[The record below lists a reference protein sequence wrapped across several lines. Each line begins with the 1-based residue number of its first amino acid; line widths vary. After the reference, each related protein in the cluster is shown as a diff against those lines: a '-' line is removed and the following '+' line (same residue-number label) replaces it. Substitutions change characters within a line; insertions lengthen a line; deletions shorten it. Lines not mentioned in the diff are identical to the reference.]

1 MKSYALYRRRANK
14 QGDNISPC
22 PTILISDLWM
32 QNEGGQNKICNELF
46 FTIPYYLSKL
56 PVNILQLFVQWNKVK
71 FEHKEKKKG
80 KNIPEP
86 R

>member
-1 MKSYALYRRRANK
+1 MK
-14 QGDNISPC
+14 GD
-22 PTILISDLWM
+22 
-32 QNEGGQNKICNELF
+32 KIKSVMSF
-46 FTIPYYLSKL
+46 FLPYLTFLSKL

-80 KNIPEP
+80 NNIPEP

>member
-1 MKSYALYRRRANK
+1 MSCFMKSYALYRRKANK

-46 FTIPYYLSKL
+46 YHTLIFKQITSQHFAIVCAMK
-56 PVNILQLFVQWNKVK
+56 
-71 FEHKEKKKG
+71 
-80 KNIPEP
+80 
-86 R
+86 